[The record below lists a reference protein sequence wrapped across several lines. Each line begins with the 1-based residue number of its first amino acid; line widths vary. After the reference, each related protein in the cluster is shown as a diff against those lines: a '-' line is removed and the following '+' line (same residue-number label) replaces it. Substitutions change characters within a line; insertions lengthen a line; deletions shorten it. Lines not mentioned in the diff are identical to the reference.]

1 MARSGI
7 YKAEVLRARTKLLA
21 QGIYPSIDIV
31 RAELGNTGSKS
42 TIHRYL
48 KEIEEDE
55 GKPAGSKV
63 SISDALQDLVGS
75 LAGRLHEEAESR
87 ITEASNT
94 HRALLAQ
101 RDQQIAELG
110 REAES
115 FRIQLEQTQ
124 RSLAEEQAKQS
135 STETNLATEAVVNAK
150 LAQQVKD
157 LQERLASEE
166 AHRQSLEEKHQ
177 HAREALEHFRT
188 STKEQREQEQ
198 RGHEH
203 QVQYLQGEAR
213 ALNQT
218 LAEKQRELLL
228 SHQDN
233 TRLANELAH
242 AISELHKMD
251 SELRGLRPLKEQL
264 ASAQRQIEQQRGR
277 IGELEA
283 SNNALATAKTTNDAR
298 AQQLSEQ
305 IRQLEI
311 DLAAAKGAA
320 QASGEITEK
329 IRSYIALASHGELV
343 ESIDSALENEPRKK
357 VGNKLVKT

>member
-21 QGIYPSIDIV
+21 QSIYPSIDIV
-31 RAELGNTGSKS
+31 RAELGNAGSKS

-55 GKPAGSKV
+55 GKPVGSKA

-135 STETNLATEAVVNAK
+135 TTETNLATETVFNAK
-150 LAQQVKD
+150 LAQQ
-157 LQERLASEE
+157 
-166 AHRQSLEEKHQ
+166 
-177 HAREALEHFRT
+177 EALEHFRT

-242 AISELHKMD
+242 AKSELHKMD

-264 ASAQRQIEQQRGR
+264 ASAQRQIEQQRGH

-283 SNNALATAKTTNDAR
+283 SINALASAKTTDDAR
-298 AQQLSEQ
+298 AQQQYDQ